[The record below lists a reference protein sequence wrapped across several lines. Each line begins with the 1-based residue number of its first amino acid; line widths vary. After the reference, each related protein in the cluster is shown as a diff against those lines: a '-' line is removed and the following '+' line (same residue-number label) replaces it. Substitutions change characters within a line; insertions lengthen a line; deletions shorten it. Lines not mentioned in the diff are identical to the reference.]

1 MARGRKTSIH
11 VELSPEQRGELE
23 RWLRCSTMRAGL
35 VRRARAVLLVAQ
47 GHSISHVSRT
57 VGMRRCHVATWAKR
71 FSAQGIDGLQDR
83 PGRGR
88 KPSFSPRPGD
98 APGQDRLRAAG

>member
-1 MARGRKTSIH
+1 MARGRKTGLR
-11 VELSPEQRGELE
+11 VELSPEQRRELE
-23 RWLRCSTMRAGL
+23 HWLRCSTIRASL
-35 VRRARAVLLVAQ
+35 ARRARAVLLVAE

-57 VGMRRCHVATWAKR
+57 VGMRRRHVATWAKR
-71 FSAQGIDGLQDR
+71 IIAQGIDGLQDR

-88 KPSFSPRPGD
+88 KPFFPSRPGD